1 MLSDSDVIATVAV
14 KDTKA
19 AAQFY
24 EGKLGLERQDS
35 PEPTILL
42 YRGGSGKLL
51 VYPSQFSSTNEAT
64 SVTWIVGDVDRE
76 VQALKEKGVT
86 FERYEMPNVTHEG
99 DVHVMGKRRSAWF
112 KDPDGN
118 IHALASR
125 D

>member
-1 MLSDSDVIATVAV
+1 MLSDSDALATVAV
-14 KDTKA
+14 KDTKT

-24 EGKLGLERQDS
+24 ESKLGLKKLDS

-42 YRGGSGKLL
+42 YEGGSTKLL
-51 VYPSQFSSTNEAT
+51 VYPSQFAGTNQAT

-86 FERYEMPNVTHEG
+86 FERYDMPNVTHEG
-99 DVHVMGKRRSAWF
+99 DVHVSGKRRTAWF

-118 IHALASR
+118 IHALAGR